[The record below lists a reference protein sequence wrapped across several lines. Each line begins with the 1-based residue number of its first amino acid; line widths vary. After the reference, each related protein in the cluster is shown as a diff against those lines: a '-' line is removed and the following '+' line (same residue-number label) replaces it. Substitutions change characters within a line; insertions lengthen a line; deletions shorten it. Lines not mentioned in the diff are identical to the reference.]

1 MNFKECCVNAN
12 ANASPLLDTAAVHAK
27 VAVNVIVDVEV
38 NAIVNVND
46 HISVDVDLNAKV
58 DADADVYAV
67 GITCMFFQGC
77 IANSASVWTAS
88 CAQMQIFDLSPARPS
103 R

>member
-12 ANASPLLDTAAVHAK
+12 ANASPLLDTATVHAK

-67 GITCMFFQGC
+67 GITLDP
-77 IANSASVWTAS
+77 
-88 CAQMQIFDLSPARPS
+88 FDTQHRCFCPFLNLNETPCLDIYYETN
-103 R
+103 